1 MTPHKYKPCCRSCE
15 MQPTDVAFLAAHP
28 DEPLQAGMA
37 GLVGSEEQ
45 TVKHAPG
52 PLYTTVP
59 EILAHMRDVASR
71 MGNGDYLTARIEEVL
86 AARAIELENIAGENR
101 KLRTALMAV
110 QSLENQQGPPERR
123 IDTPDELL
131 ELLAGISSDPQIE
144 GLSLAQKTSSMALL
158 YVAKRLSDL
167 NACFLRNKS
176 SGYTERKRRREHRA
190 AIENQAELAAKALHD
205 IACQLE
211 DINTAIEMIGGTW
224 LAKAAQSPTSPQEPS

>member
-1 MTPHKYKPCCRSCE
+1 

-123 IDTPDELL
+123 IDTH
-131 ELLAGISSDPQIE
+131 
-144 GLSLAQKTSSMALL
+144 
-158 YVAKRLSDL
+158 VAKRLSDL
-167 NACFLRNKS
+167 NACFLRNES
-176 SGYTERKRRREHRA
+176 SGYTERERRREHRA

>member
-1 MTPHKYKPCCRSCE
+1 

-45 TVKHAPG
+45 TVKHATG

-131 ELLAGISSDPQIE
+131 E
-144 GLSLAQKTSSMALL
+144 SSMALL

-167 NACFLRNKS
+167 NACFLRNES
-176 SGYTERKRRREHRA
+176 SGYTERERRREHRA

>member
-123 IDTPDELL
+123 IDTPADTQNANGDESTAPPLKIKQNSQPRRYMTSP
-131 ELLAGISSDPQIE
+131 ASW
-144 GLSLAQKTSSMALL
+144 KTSIP
-158 YVAKRLSDL
+158 R
-167 NACFLRNKS
+167 
-176 SGYTERKRRREHRA
+176 
-190 AIENQAELAAKALHD
+190 
-205 IACQLE
+205 
-211 DINTAIEMIGGTW
+211 
-224 LAKAAQSPTSPQEPS
+224 

>member
-1 MTPHKYKPCCRSCE
+1 

-131 ELLAGISSDPQIE
+131 E
-144 GLSLAQKTSSMALL
+144 SSMALL

-167 NACFLRNKS
+167 NACFLRNES
-176 SGYTERKRRREHRA
+176 SGYTERERRREHRA

>member
-131 ELLAGISSDPQIE
+131 E
-144 GLSLAQKTSSMALL
+144 SSMALL

-167 NACFLRNKS
+167 NACFLRNES
-176 SGYTERKRRREHRA
+176 SGYTERERRREHRA